1 MIECNL
7 LLCAA
12 GMNFLALLSHL
23 LPMPSR
29 NLEMP
34 GVPQYVFHMQML
46 DLKVK
51 VDSSEAERDYYYD
64 KLRSIE
70 ILCQMPELQDVGVSP
85 PTRFCLSH
93 DPREI
98 SLPISR
104 RTSNL
109 SILSA
114 TSPKSLDLTEV
125 LPKPLSFV
133 C

>member
-1 MIECNL
+1 
-7 LLCAA
+7 
-12 GMNFLALLSHL
+12 
-23 LPMPSR
+23 
-29 NLEMP
+29 
-34 GVPQYVFHMQML
+34 ML

-98 SLPISR
+98 SLPMSR
-104 RTSNL
+104 RMSIL
-109 SILSA
+109 IILSA
-114 TSPKSLDLTEV
+114 TSPKSLNLTEV
-125 LPKPLSFV
+125 LPKSLSSV
-133 C
+133 CSGHLLHKFSISIARVQISPGGLNPFQGSR